1 MNVRPL
7 DLAQSDAE
15 IAFHAPG
22 TVPILDTPRAV
33 SNDDLGVPPLG
44 LMPLLAL
51 ASAILATVV
60 WNGFLLW
67 EAAAFVFNWLGL

>member
-1 MNVRPL
+1 MDVRPL

-15 IAFHAPG
+15 IAFRAPIA
-22 TVPILDTPRAV
+22 VPILDTPRAV
-33 SNDDLGVPPLG
+33 SNDDLSGPPVG

-67 EAAAFVFNWLGL
+67 EAAVFVFNWLGL